1 MHFQTD
7 RIKTKTLI
15 SFCILVLV
23 FTGCTSAKY
32 QQMQNERD
40 TRREVYEETRRKEAR
55 ERSRNFLSDEMIGK
69 WEFLDIVI
77 EERGGSEDLLKA
89 KAALTASRL
98 KGFRLR
104 FWKGDDTSYY
114 YRIENLITK
123 AYGKY
128 TTGRLYNESEP
139 KSGVLRLFPIAG
151 RQIPDLF
158 FDFTKSVHQQVLTSD
173 GEVLSFIGIGT
184 RVIGLSVKASQL
196 DLTLDL
202 GMVLSPDGWLRRG
215 KIRCSF
221 QRVE

>member
-1 MHFQTD
+1 MKIF
-7 RIKTKTLI
+7 IPFSIL
-15 SFCILVLV
+15 ILV
-23 FTGCTSAKY
+23 FAGCTSAKY

-40 TRREVYEETRRKEAR
+40 TRREVYEDAQRKEAR
-55 ERSRNFLSDEMIGK
+55 ERSRNFFSDKMIGQ
-69 WEFLDIVI
+69 WEFLDIVV

-123 AYGKY
+123 SYGKY
-128 TTGRLYNESEP
+128 TTGRHYGENEP
-139 KSGVLRLFPIAG
+139 DRGVLRLFPIAG

-158 FDFTKSVHQQVLTSD
+158 FDFTKGVHHQVLTGD
-173 GEVLSFIGIGT
+173 GEVLSFVGIGT

-202 GMVLSPDGWLRRG
+202 GMVLTPNGWLHRG

-221 QRVE
+221 QRIE

>member
-1 MHFQTD
+1 MKIF
-7 RIKTKTLI
+7 I
-15 SFCILVLV
+15 SFSILVLV
-23 FTGCTSAKY
+23 FAGCTSAKY

-40 TRREVYEETRRKEAR
+40 TRREVYEDTRRKEAR

-69 WEFLDIVI
+69 WEFLGIVI

-123 AYGKY
+123 SYGKY
-128 TTGRLYNESEP
+128 TTGRHYKEDDP

-158 FDFTKSVHQQVLTSD
+158 FDFTKGVHQQVLTSD

-221 QRVE
+221 QRIE

>member
-1 MHFQTD
+1 M
-7 RIKTKTLI
+7 RIFV
-15 SFCILVLV
+15 SFSILVLA
-23 FTGCTSAKY
+23 FTGCTSVEY

-40 TRREVYEETRRKEAR
+40 TRREVYEDTRRKEAS

-123 AYGKY
+123 SYGKY
-128 TTGRLYNESEP
+128 TTGRHYKEDEP

-158 FDFTKSVHQQVLTSD
+158 FDFTKGVHQQVLASD
-173 GEVLSFIGIGT
+173 GRGPFFHRNWDESDRAFRKTVAAGFDIRPWYGIKPRGLVAP
-184 RVIGLSVKASQL
+184 RGKSAVHFNGLSSLCQWTEL
-196 DLTLDL
+196 
-202 GMVLSPDGWLRRG
+202 
-215 KIRCSF
+215 
-221 QRVE
+221 

>member
-15 SFCILVLV
+15 SFCILVLA

-40 TRREVYEETRRKEAR
+40 THREVYEDTRRKEAR
-55 ERSRNFLSDEMIGK
+55 ERSRNFLSDEMIGR

-123 AYGKY
+123 SYGKY
-128 TTGRLYNESEP
+128 TTGRHYKEEDP
-139 KSGVLRLFPIAG
+139 KSGVLRLFPITG

-158 FDFTKSVHQQVLTSD
+158 FDFTKGVHQQVLTSD

-202 GMVLSPDGWLRRG
+202 GMVLSLNGWLRRG

-221 QRVE
+221 QRIE

>member
-1 MHFQTD
+1 MK
-7 RIKTKTLI
+7 ILI
-15 SFCILVLV
+15 AFSILILV
-23 FTGCTSAKY
+23 FTGCASVKS

-40 TRREVYEETRRKEAR
+40 THREVYEDARRKEAR
-55 ERSRNFLSDEMIGK
+55 DRNFLSDDMIGE

-77 EERGGSEDLLKA
+77 EERGGSEDILKA

-104 FWKGDDTSYY
+104 FWKDSDTSYY

-123 AYGKY
+123 SYGKY
-128 TTGRLYNESEP
+128 TTGANYKEDEP
-139 KSGVLRLFPIAG
+139 RSGVLVFYPISG
-151 RQIPDLF
+151 RHIQDLF
-158 FDFTKSVHQQVLTSD
+158 FSFTKGVHRQVLTNN
-173 GEVLSFIGIGT
+173 GEILTVGIRTKMLGISMEET
-184 RVIGLSVKASQL
+184 RL

-221 QRVE
+221 QRIE